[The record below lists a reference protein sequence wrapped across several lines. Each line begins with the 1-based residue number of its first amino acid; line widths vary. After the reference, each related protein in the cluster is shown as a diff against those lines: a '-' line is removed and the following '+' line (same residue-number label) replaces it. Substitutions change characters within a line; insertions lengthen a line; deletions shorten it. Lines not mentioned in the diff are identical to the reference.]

1 MDEAKRLCKLVDG
14 RDWWQEKLGLS
25 LVGRA
30 LHSKDL
36 IQLPADE
43 GFPGGS
49 DGKESACNMGDLG
62 SIPGSGRAPLRK
74 EWQPILLFF
83 PGESHGQRSL
93 VGYSPWDNKE
103 SDMTKWLTLS
113 HLLMGGVALP
123 PWYLFGLR
131 WPSSGAYGLY
141 SKVNVT
147 PKRVYAKGDLPGLML
162 PVPPS
167 LCWAPAD
174 PCLHR
179 GPSNTQ
185 LLLVQSPVGSL
196 IISSGSL
203 CTQNLVCGLQ
213 DESMSPPVL

>member
-1 MDEAKRLCKLVDG
+1 M
-14 RDWWQEKLGLS
+14 S
-25 LVGRA
+25 LVWA
-30 LHSKDL
+30 VFTPLHQWHKMHLHRCTKD
-36 IQLPADE
+36 
-43 GFPGGS
+43 FPGGS

-179 GPSNTQ
+179 RPSNAQ

-203 CTQNLVCGLQ
+203 CTQNLVCALQ